1 MKKHTGPR
9 WEITVDGRPR
19 SYRDRRQI
27 AIESAEYL
35 KSKNPNVEVTV
46 RDMTTGETTVIEWR
60 PPRPESFR
68 GLKSFEIRRRL
79 EPRPGIRI
87 EPPAP
92 RF

>member
-35 KSKNPNVEVTV
+35 ESKNPNVEVTV
-46 RDMTTGETTVIEWR
+46 RHDD
-60 PPRPESFR
+60 
-68 GLKSFEIRRRL
+68 RRDDRH
-79 EPRPGIRI
+79 RM
-87 EPPAP
+87 AAATA
-92 RF
+92 